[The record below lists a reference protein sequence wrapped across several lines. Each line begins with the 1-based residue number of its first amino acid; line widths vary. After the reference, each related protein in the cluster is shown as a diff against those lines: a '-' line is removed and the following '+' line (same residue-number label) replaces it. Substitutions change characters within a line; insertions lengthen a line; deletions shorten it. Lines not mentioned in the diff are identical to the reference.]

1 VGTQLWKQTTKTGAN
16 VSECRPVGNKGLDTV
31 GTGLWQGAT
40 HLGAN
45 AGGDMTVECG
55 NWRKSIVTWVKVLKN
70 NYIKN

>member
-1 VGTQLWKQTTKTGAN
+1 MA
-16 VSECRPVGNKGLDTV
+16 ECRPVGNKGLDTV

-45 AGGDMTVECG
+45 AGGDMTVEHG
-55 NWRKSIVTWVKVLKN
+55 NWRKSIVARVKVLKN

>member
-1 VGTQLWKQTTKTGAN
+1 MA
-16 VSECRPVGNKGLDTV
+16 ECRPVGNKGLDIV

-45 AGGDMTVECG
+45 AGSDMTVERG
-55 NWRKSIVTWVKVLKN
+55 NRRKSIVTQVKVLKN